1 MWNSLEHVA
10 GCGNERVASLASR
23 APITGTL
30 KLRSMDIL
38 GVLRDIMRRSETALT
53 KQLDCGC
60 CGGRLSMYHVAL
72 ERRQGLVC
80 DRGTS
85 ASTPF

>member
-30 KLRSMDIL
+30 KLGSVDIL

-60 CGGRLSMYHVAL
+60 CGGRLKYVSCSIRKEARV
-72 ERRQGLVC
+72 GV
-80 DRGTS
+80 
-85 ASTPF
+85 